1 MDQQK
6 ILDMLQTMAEA
17 NALIDVVWLYG
28 SQVKGNADENSDYDV
43 AIACDQREVAKWAYY
58 ADDLAEQWTKK
69 MQEQVSIVDINQAPT
84 PLAYSIIN
92 DGKILYCRDPL
103 RLHTEQ
109 MRVWSLWEAF
119 RYEYRHKTE
128 NNYEPYVLALTE
140 QVEQYLSGLN
150 ELSDLALQRPLT
162 FNERSATERSLQ
174 VIIEAAIECSKHYL
188 KSKNYPVPSEARASI
203 ERVYE
208 RLAISH
214 PGLNDMRGAIGM
226 RNAIIH
232 DYLNLDWEKIN
243 DILKQKKYH
252 LVNHYINKVTKRLVE
267 E

>member
-69 MQEQVSIVDINQAPT
+69 TQEQVSIVDINQAPT

-119 RYEYRHKTE
+119 RYEHRQ
-128 NNYEPYVLALTE
+128 N
-140 QVEQYLSGLN
+140 
-150 ELSDLALQRPLT
+150 R
-162 FNERSATERSLQ
+162 
-174 VIIEAAIECSKHYL
+174 
-188 KSKNYPVPSEARASI
+188 
-203 ERVYE
+203 
-208 RLAISH
+208 
-214 PGLNDMRGAIGM
+214 
-226 RNAIIH
+226 
-232 DYLNLDWEKIN
+232 
-243 DILKQKKYH
+243 KQ
-252 LVNHYINKVTKRLVE
+252 L
-267 E
+267 